1 MIKDRFAAAA
11 SRRTIWLSACLKSS
25 SLQENRMR
33 ASTRAETYRL
43 SEGFRRPF
51 LIAKRAFTGWALR
64 AGKAR

>member
-1 MIKDRFAAAA
+1 
-11 SRRTIWLSACLKSS
+11 
-25 SLQENRMR
+25 MR